1 MGLVMKQKKNTKIL
15 MILIILALIVIL
27 VAGGIYIYLATDLF
41 RNNKDIFFKYASK
54 LVDNKQ
60 GLIDENLS
68 QYIEKKKTNA
78 YNTRRISI

>member
-41 RNNKDIFFKYASK
+41 RNNKDIFN
-54 LVDNKQ
+54 DT
-60 GLIDENLS
+60 LIKIGN
-68 QYIEKKKTNA
+68 EKKL
-78 YNTRRISI
+78 SV